1 MKKSLTFIFAAALL
15 VSCQQEENE
24 TTTPSDSRDSNT
36 TVRKRS
42 RLLSHALPKLTLKP
56 EIKLALQ
63 SSKTVTSY
71 MRKIN

>member
-24 TTTPSDSRDSNT
+24 TLTPANSRITISP
-36 TVRKRS
+36 VI
-42 RLLSHALPKLTLKP
+42 KLTLRP

-63 SSKTVTSY
+63 SSKTMTSY
-71 MRKIN
+71 MRKINR